1 MKNTLT
7 ELIEVIKTELQKQ
20 TFIRLV
26 ISEKRN
32 SDNNL
37 KSITAKIINIKKGL
51 MLSFVYRY
59 PTKDITKNLYF
70 DEAIDEISEYLT
82 KDFNQALLQTNTHEF
97 HFWTKG
103 NKSGIRRKEIN
114 IPIKT
119 DLSHDNVKQRL
130 IATERN
136 IYLQEL
142 GVLDKEWRIKPSMH
156 DKFRQINKYIEIIE
170 GILKNTLIG
179 EHFSIVDMGSGKGYL
194 TFALYDYLSAKMSFK
209 PFVTGVELRKELVES
224 CNKIAQKCNFDQ
236 LNFIEGS
243 IKNMKRSN
251 VDMLIA
257 LHACDT
263 ATDEAIAQGI
273 LNKSKIIICAPCCHK
288 QIRAEIN
295 PDKPLSNITKFG
307 ILKERQSETI
317 TDTIRAMIMEAYG
330 YKTNVF
336 EFIETEHTPKNVI
349 IVGISNHTA
358 EVPSQEIIGQ
368 IQQLKAL
375 FGIKKHHLEKLLNL

>member
-1 MKNTLT
+1 MNTQNKFLEIIRT
-7 ELIEVIKTELQKQ
+7 HINNQS
-20 TFIRLV
+20 FIRLI

-32 SDNNL
+32 SNTDL
-37 KSITAKIINIKKGL
+37 KSITVKAINIRKGL

-59 PTKDITKNLYF
+59 PTKDITKNYTF
-70 DEAIDEISEYLT
+70 DESIMILKELLLS
-82 KDFNQALLQTNTHEF
+82 DFNQALLQTNTFEF

-103 NKSGIRRKEIN
+103 NKSGIRQKEISA
-114 IPIKT
+114 PIKS
-119 DLSHDNVKQRL
+119 DMSHDNVKQRL
-130 IATERN
+130 IAIEHN

-156 DKFRQINKYIEIIE
+156 DKYRQINKYIEIIE

-179 EHFSIVDMGSGKGYL
+179 DHFSIVDMGSGKGYL
-194 TFALYDYLSAKMSFK
+194 TFALYDYLSAKMSVK
-209 PFVTGVELRKELVES
+209 PFITGVELRKELVES
-224 CNKIAQKCNFDQ
+224 CNKIAEKCQFDQ

-273 LNKSKIIICAPCCHK
+273 TNKSKIIICAPCCHK

-317 TDTIRAMIMEAYG
+317 TDTIRAMILEAYG

-349 IVGISNHTA
+349 IVGISTKTS
-358 EVPSQEIIGQ
+358 EVPSQEIIEQ

-375 FGIKKHHLEKLLNL
+375 FGIKNHHLEKLLNL